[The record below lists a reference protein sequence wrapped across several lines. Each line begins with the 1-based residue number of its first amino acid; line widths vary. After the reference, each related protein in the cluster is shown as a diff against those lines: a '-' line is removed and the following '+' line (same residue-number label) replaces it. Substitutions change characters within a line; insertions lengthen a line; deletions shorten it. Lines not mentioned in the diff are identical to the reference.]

1 LSGLSPFVDE
11 LDEHGAM
18 AWVVGALGGESAFVG
33 VAVIELS
40 EEHGV
45 IPGGAEGGPTLPSAI
60 TLGSVSRNAAVQ
72 FSPAALNFGHFGRL
86 LREVCLQT
94 WAVVG
99 WRRSLGAP
107 SCPRA
112 EAPLPVASPER
123 ACLSSRVVRLPQMG
137 WGIGLSCLEYVLTAC
152 DDGRPTG
159 QLVEDHGSAAMTFP
173 GAKVPRLAAILTAGV
188 LALAC
193 LAGSAKADTL
203 PRFYI
208 GKWCPEFERSETFER
223 AEQPSCGDKELTIT
237 SRGLVDAVYRCRF
250 TRIRLGKAW
259 PPATKTPMREWVRE
273 AHITARCATPPDSG
287 VEGTLVI
294 KLQIYKGGI
303 LDMWREPAI

>member
-1 LSGLSPFVDE
+1 
-11 LDEHGAM
+11 M

-60 TLGSVSRNAAVQ
+60 TLASVSRNAAVQ

-94 WAVVG
+94 WAGGGLAAVSRRAVMPACRGSLTRRQPGASLPVFKGGTPAPNGVG
-99 WRRSLGAP
+99 HRSLVSGICSDGMRRREADRAAGRGSWECSDDIPWRQGA
-107 SCPRA
+107 
-112 EAPLPVASPER
+112 
-123 ACLSSRVVRLPQMG
+123 
-137 WGIGLSCLEYVLTAC
+137 
-152 DDGRPTG
+152 
-159 QLVEDHGSAAMTFP
+159 
-173 GAKVPRLAAILTAGV
+173 PRLAAILTAGV

-208 GKWCPEFERSETFER
+208 GKWCPEFEGSETFER

-250 TRIRLGKAW
+250 THIRLGKAW
-259 PPATKTPMREWVRE
+259 PPATNTNP
-273 AHITARCATPPDSG
+273 
-287 VEGTLVI
+287 
-294 KLQIYKGGI
+294 QI
-303 LDMWREPAI
+303 E

>member
-1 LSGLSPFVDE
+1 
-11 LDEHGAM
+11 
-18 AWVVGALGGESAFVG
+18 
-33 VAVIELS
+33 
-40 EEHGV
+40 
-45 IPGGAEGGPTLPSAI
+45 
-60 TLGSVSRNAAVQ
+60 
-72 FSPAALNFGHFGRL
+72 
-86 LREVCLQT
+86 
-94 WAVVG
+94 
-99 WRRSLGAP
+99 
-107 SCPRA
+107 
-112 EAPLPVASPER
+112 
-123 ACLSSRVVRLPQMG
+123 MG

-152 DDGRPTG
+152 DDGRPTE

-208 GKWCPEFERSETFER
+208 GKWCPEFEGSETFER

-303 LDMWREPAI
+303 LDMWREPVYDRFSAFPSCSACFRRALRHAPPRNRNSRSGYFCGFSQNLRGRERRSLDRIGGLERALGEPDHCCRAAQLRLLRLPPAV

>member
-1 LSGLSPFVDE
+1 
-11 LDEHGAM
+11 
-18 AWVVGALGGESAFVG
+18 
-33 VAVIELS
+33 
-40 EEHGV
+40 
-45 IPGGAEGGPTLPSAI
+45 
-60 TLGSVSRNAAVQ
+60 
-72 FSPAALNFGHFGRL
+72 
-86 LREVCLQT
+86 
-94 WAVVG
+94 
-99 WRRSLGAP
+99 
-107 SCPRA
+107 
-112 EAPLPVASPER
+112 
-123 ACLSSRVVRLPQMG
+123 MG

-152 DDGRPTG
+152 DDGRPTE

-173 GAKVPRLAAILTAGV
+173 GAKVPRLAVILTAGV

-208 GKWCPEFERSETFER
+208 GKWCPEFEGSETFER

-250 TRIRLGKAW
+250 THIRLGKAW

-294 KLQIYKGGI
+294 KLQIDKGGV

>member
-1 LSGLSPFVDE
+1 
-11 LDEHGAM
+11 M

-94 WAVVG
+94 WAGGGLAAASRRAVMPACRGSLTRRQPGASLPVFKGGTPAPNGVG
-99 WRRSLGAP
+99 HRSLVSGICSDGMRRREAD
-107 SCPRA
+107 RA
-112 EAPLPVASPER
+112 A
-123 ACLSSRVVRLPQMG
+123 G
-137 WGIGLSCLEYVLTAC
+137 
-152 DDGRPTG
+152 
-159 QLVEDHGSAAMTFP
+159 EDHGSAAMTFP